1 VTTEINQLINWR
13 ANQALAELD
22 LVSSETHRFA
32 MRHFAAG
39 VSILTTGDG
48 QERAG
53 LTASA
58 VVSVTADPPRL
69 VAFVNKNVAA
79 AELIMR
85 HGNLCVNVLAD
96 DQEETGRAFAGMI
109 KDIHGPARFGYGDW
123 GELVSGAPALA
134 GSLAL
139 FDTRV
144 VKIFDESTHYACLC
158 EVLATRERPSATP
171 LLYFNG
177 SFHRLRDIA

>member
-1 VTTEINQLINWR
+1 MSTEINQLIDWQPNP
-13 ANQALAELD
+13 ALSGLD
-22 LVSSETHRFA
+22 LVSPEAHRFG

-39 VSILTTGDG
+39 VTILATGDN

-53 LTASA
+53 LTATA

-79 AELIMR
+79 AELILR
-85 HGNLCVNVLAD
+85 LGNLSVNVLAD
-96 DQEETGRAFAGMI
+96 DQEDIARAFAGMM
-109 KDIHGPARFGYGDW
+109 KDVHGPARFGFGDW
-123 GELVSGAPALA
+123 GTAASGAPVLVNALTT
-134 GSLAL
+134 

-144 VKIFDESTHYACLC
+144 IKLYDESTHYAALC
-158 EVLATRERPSATP
+158 EVLATRERVEAKP

-177 SFHRLRDIA
+177 GFHRLRNHT